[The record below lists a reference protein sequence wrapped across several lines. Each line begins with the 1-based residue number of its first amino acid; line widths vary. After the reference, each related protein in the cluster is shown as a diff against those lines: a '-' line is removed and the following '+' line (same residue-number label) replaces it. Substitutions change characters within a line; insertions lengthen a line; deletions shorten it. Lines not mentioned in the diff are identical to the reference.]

1 MASEDLRSTTP
12 AERRQSVEDKFVE
25 AVTKA
30 QKLQM
35 IRKHMGANW
44 YNNWLRV
51 GDVPNP
57 EDMPDEMVNRYY
69 QQIRNRPEG
78 Q

>member
-1 MASEDLRSTTP
+1 MASPDLRSATP
-12 AERRQSVEDKFVE
+12 AERGLNAEEKFVE

-30 QKLQM
+30 QKLQL
-35 IRKHMGANW
+35 IRKHMGASW

-69 QQIRNRPEG
+69 QQILQR
-78 Q
+78 